1 MILASDR
8 LHGNTESVPVLIS
21 TQDLAPYLPNIMP
34 GLKKSLV
41 DPVPEVRGMSARA
54 LGAMVRG
61 IGEQGFED
69 LQPWLMQTLTSDG
82 NTVNR

>member
-1 MILASDR
+1 
-8 LHGNTESVPVLIS
+8 
-21 TQDLAPYLPNIMP
+21 MP

-61 IGEQGFED
+61 IGEQGFDD
-69 LQPWLMQTLTSDG
+69 LLPWLMATLTSDG
-82 NTVNR
+82 NTVNRYKLIVNSRLRLLI

>member
-1 MILASDR
+1 
-8 LHGNTESVPVLIS
+8 
-21 TQDLAPYLPNIMP
+21 MP

-69 LQPWLMQTLTSDG
+69 LQPWLMETLTSDG
-82 NTVNR
+82 NTVNRYISPLFLILFSQNGKAPPC

>member
-1 MILASDR
+1 
-8 LHGNTESVPVLIS
+8 
-21 TQDLAPYLPNIMP
+21 MP

-61 IGEQGFED
+61 IGEQGFD
-69 LQPWLMQTLTSDG
+69 NLLPWLMATLTSDG
-82 NTVNR
+82 NTVNRYVYITAIISLCCVACFQIACILW

>member
-1 MILASDR
+1 
-8 LHGNTESVPVLIS
+8 
-21 TQDLAPYLPNIMP
+21 MP

-41 DPVPEVRGMSARA
+41 DPVPEVRSMSARA

-61 IGEQGFED
+61 IGEQGFDD
-69 LQPWLMQTLTSDG
+69 LLPWLMSTLTSDG

>member
-1 MILASDR
+1 MTVMTALYTSMMS
-8 LHGNTESVPVLIS
+8 L
-21 TQDLAPYLPNIMP
+21 QDLAPYLPNIMP